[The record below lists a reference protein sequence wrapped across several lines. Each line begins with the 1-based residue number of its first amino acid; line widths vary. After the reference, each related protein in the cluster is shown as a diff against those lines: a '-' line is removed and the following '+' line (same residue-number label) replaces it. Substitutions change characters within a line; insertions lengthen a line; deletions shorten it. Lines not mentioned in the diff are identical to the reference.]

1 MRRLLSLCFL
11 LLAAACATNQS
22 IVTNV
27 NEREANE
34 IVVFLAS
41 RGISATKVQMPVSN
55 IGAANSTALLFSISV
70 PEHQLTG
77 AMALLNQYGLPRLK
91 GTTLLALFA
100 KSGLM
105 SSDKEETVRYQAG
118 VSEELKN
125 TICKMDGVLD
135 ADVQVSYPSTENAT
149 PGAPAGKVT
158 ASVYVKHQ
166 GVLEDPNSHLEEKIK
181 RLMAGSV
188 PGLDY
193 DSVSVISD
201 RARLADIV
209 LSPQRGEFIGG
220 KSAAQPYAQI
230 WSITMTEG
238 SLSRFRWIFFSL
250 ISLVLLM
257 GGVLGWVIYRAYPN
271 LPFLKKKEPPSSE
284 P

>member
-1 MRRLLSLCFL
+1 
-11 LLAAACATNQS
+11 
-22 IVTNV
+22 
-27 NEREANE
+27 
-34 IVVFLAS
+34 
-41 RGISATKVQMPVSN
+41 MPVSN
-55 IGAANSTALLFSISV
+55 IGAANSTAILFSISV
-70 PEHQLTG
+70 PEHQSTG

-91 GTTLLALFA
+91 GTTLLELFA

-135 ADVQVSYPSTENAT
+135 ADVQVSYPSVETAA
-149 PGAPAGKVT
+149 PGAPVGKVT

-181 RLMAGSV
+181 RLMAGSI

-201 RARLADIV
+201 RARLADIA

-220 KSAAQPYAQI
+220 KSAVQPYAQI
-230 WSITMTEG
+230 WSITMTES
-238 SLSRFRWIFFSL
+238 SLSRFRWIFFTL

-257 GGVLGWVIYRAYPN
+257 GGALGWVVYRAYPN
-271 LPFLKKKEPPSSE
+271 LPFLKRKEPPTSE

>member
-11 LLAAACATNQS
+11 FLAAACATNQS

-41 RGISATKVQMPVSN
+41 RGIAATKMQMPVSN
-55 IGAANSTALLFSISV
+55 IGAGNSTALLFSISV
-70 PEHQLTG
+70 PEHQSTG

-91 GTTLLALFA
+91 GTTLLELFA

-149 PGAPAGKVT
+149 PGAPTGRVT

-181 RLMAGSV
+181 RLMAGSI

-201 RARLADIV
+201 RARLADIA

-230 WSITMTEG
+230 WSITMTEN
-238 SLSRFRWIFFSL
+238 SLGRFRWIFFSL

-257 GGVLGWVIYRAYPN
+257 GGALGWVIYRAYPN

-284 P
+284 S